1 MDFYY
6 YVAIYRLKMSEEK
19 FMKSTIRQIQAL
31 ITFDRN
37 YEKSILFDVINAM
50 HQKPKERE
58 IESLLDL

>member
-1 MDFYY
+1 
-6 YVAIYRLKMSEEK
+6 
-19 FMKSTIRQIQAL
+19 MKSTIRQIQAL

>member
-6 YVAIYRLKMSEEK
+6 YAAIYRLRMSEEK
-19 FMKSTIRQIQAL
+19 FMKSTIRQIEAL
-31 ITFDRN
+31 IKLDRN

-58 IESLLDL
+58 IDSLLDL